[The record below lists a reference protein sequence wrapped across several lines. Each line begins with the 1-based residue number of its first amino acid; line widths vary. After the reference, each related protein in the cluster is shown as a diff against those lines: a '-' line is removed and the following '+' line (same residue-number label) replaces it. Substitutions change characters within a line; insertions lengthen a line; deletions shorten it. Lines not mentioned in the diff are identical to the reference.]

1 MISGRL
7 RLPGVALGALLAGG
21 CAAYISPLQPPPY
34 RDQIAAPYD
43 VTWGALIRALAFDNV
58 PLRAVAKDSGVI
70 ASDDIVSP
78 IGVYAD
84 CGSMG
89 DKPLEGETS
98 SPSPSSCGRTA
109 VTTDLQINSKMRT
122 FRLEAG
128 QAAVDP
134 NYNAC
139 RPTAGSRISRMRR
152 RIVKEWGCRPA
163 PELVKARRPRPS
175 ATGFVQELAREWTKA
190 LRGQGFSA
198 RDLDELWA
206 GLTEET
212 VRRLLQTEARVA
224 GGDAIRH
231 EAREIIARVRAR
243 VESELA
249 AGG

>member
-89 DKPLEGETS
+89 DKPLEGETIVS
-98 SPSPSSCGRTA
+98 FTVFARPNGQ
-109 VTTDLQINSKMRT
+109 TTDLQINSKMRT
-122 FRLEAG
+122 FRLG
-128 QAAVDP
+128 KPGKLRPNP
-134 NYNAC
+134 NYECVSTTRWEPNLVD
-139 RPTAGSRISRMRR
+139 SVR
-152 RIVKEWGCRPA
+152 RIVKE
-163 PELVKARRPRPS
+163 
-175 ATGFVQELAREWTKA
+175 
-190 LRGQGFSA
+190 
-198 RDLDELWA
+198 
-206 GLTEET
+206 
-212 VRRLLQTEARVA
+212 
-224 GGDAIRH
+224 
-231 EAREIIARVRAR
+231 
-243 VESELA
+243 
-249 AGG
+249 